1 MPEFRVISVRKV
13 CVFKYARYERQDL
26 LNSKEFC

>member
-13 CVFKYARYERQDL
+13 FIFKYARYERQKV
-26 LNSKEFC
+26 LNIKDF